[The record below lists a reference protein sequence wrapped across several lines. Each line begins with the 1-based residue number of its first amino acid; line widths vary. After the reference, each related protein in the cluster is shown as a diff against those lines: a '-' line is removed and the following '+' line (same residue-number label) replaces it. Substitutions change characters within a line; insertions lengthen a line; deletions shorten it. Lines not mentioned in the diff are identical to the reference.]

1 MLLISQMIQLY
12 NELVG
17 ILFSTHSLT
26 LKELYIK
33 ESYRNYLTLTN
44 KEKLK
49 FNKQFFYCINQLLL
63 DEEYEI
69 LALLYNIGYFNE
81 IDKQFLTY
89 SI

>member
-1 MLLISQMIQLY
+1 MTPLY

-26 LKELYIK
+26 IKELFIN
-33 ESYRNYLTLTN
+33 ESYRNYLTLTK
-44 KEKLK
+44 KEKTK

-69 LALLYNIGYFNE
+69 LAVLYNVGYFNE